1 VSIAPP
7 SDIILDVAQAAD
19 PQRLQA
25 ATSKLNGMAAAAGG
39 AASMAR
45 PDDFAAILAG
55 AAGTRPAGSKSLA
68 GSTLF
73 PMAAGTLPP
82 ESSPYRKFEA
92 VLLQTFI
99 QEMLPKDEHLFGDAA
114 SADICR
120 SMLAEQLA
128 TQLSKTG
135 RIGIAKMIEKAHG
148 PTGAMTQ
155 AAPHAAL
162 AAPQAALAAPHAAL
176 AAPQAALAA
185 PQAALAAPQA
195 ALAAPHAA
203 PAAPQAALAAPHSEA
218 VPSGPA
224 AVDPVP
230 LDAAELG

>member
-55 AAGTRPAGSKSLA
+55 AAGTRPAGSKSLV

-135 RIGIAKMIEKAHG
+135 RIGIARMIEKAHG

-155 AAPHAAL
+155 
-162 AAPQAALAAPHAAL
+162 
-176 AAPQAALAA
+176 AA

-203 PAAPQAALAAPHSEA
+203 LAAPQAALAAPHSEA

-230 LDAAELG
+230 LDAAGLG

>member
-25 ATSKLNGMAAAAGG
+25 ATSKLNGLAAGTG
-39 AASMAR
+39 GTAVLAH
-45 PDDFAAILAG
+45 PGDFAAVMAG
-55 AAGTRPAGSKSLA
+55 TAGTRPGGVKGLA

-73 PMAAGTLPP
+73 PMVGGTPP
-82 ESSPYRKFEA
+82 SPGSPYRKFEA

-128 TQLSKTG
+128 TQLSKSG
-135 RIGIAKMIEKAHG
+135 KIGIAQLIEKAHG
-148 PTGAMTQ
+148 PAGSATAA
-155 AAPHAAL
+155 AAPTLHST
-162 AAPQAALAAPHAAL
+162 
-176 AAPQAALAA
+176 
-185 PQAALAAPQA
+185 
-195 ALAAPHAA
+195 
-203 PAAPQAALAAPHSEA
+203 PAVS
-218 VPSGPA
+218 VPAIAS
-224 AVDPVP
+224 PVP
-230 LDAAELG
+230 PDGVESG